1 MSALTFPVV
10 LRSLTHR
17 HCGHCWNSRVELE
30 KSRVP
35 MKKYDL
41 IVVGSGAGMNVA
53 ARAVGHGMKV
63 ALVDRGPLGGV
74 CLNRGCIPSK
84 VMLYPADVIRMAEEA
99 KAIGVHV
106 KVENVDFD
114 LIMKRLWKIVLDDR
128 HQMEH
133 GVGHSRQLEYF
144 DEDGSFVS
152 DYTMKVGKQRI
163 TADKIVIASGARPLI
178 PPIEGLEEV
187 GYLTSATI
195 FDIQE
200 PPKSLVIVGGGYIA
214 AEFAHFFSAIGTQVT
229 IVGRNPRL
237 LPDEEPEISELLKKK
252 MSRHCQV
259 HTGYEAVRAENKN
272 GFKAVIA
279 TSRSDGQTYEFAG
292 QEILIAAGRR
302 SNSDILKPE
311 ETGVETDEGSWI
323 KVDPFLGT
331 TKDGIW
337 ALGDATGKH
346 MFRHTANYESDA
358 VWQNAFTGHKHP
370 VDEHAVPHAVFT
382 HPQVA
387 SVGMTEEQAK
397 KSHEI
402 LVGVKRYYD
411 VAKGYAMGEE
421 DGFVKVIV
429 ENKTGKILGA
439 HIIGPHAAI
448 LVQQLVYVMNA
459 EEQNYLPLARAQTI
473 HPALSEVVV
482 GAFGNLRPVGEHR
495 HEHRHG

>member
-1 MSALTFPVV
+1 
-10 LRSLTHR
+10 
-17 HCGHCWNSRVELE
+17 
-30 KSRVP
+30 

-41 IVVGSGAGMNVA
+41 IVVGSGAGMNIA

-63 ALVDRGPLGGV
+63 ALVERGPLGGV

-106 KVENVDFD
+106 AVEKVDFD

-128 HQMEH
+128 HNMER
-133 GVGHSRQLEYF
+133 GVEQSRQIEHLNL
-144 DEDGSFVS
+144 DGTFVS
-152 DYTMKVGKQRI
+152 DYTMKVGQKSI
-163 TADKIVIASGARPLI
+163 TADKIIIASGARPLI
-178 PPIEGLEEV
+178 PPIEGLEKA
-187 GYLTSATI
+187 GYLTSATL
-195 FDIQE
+195 FDIKE
-200 PPKSLVIVGGGYIA
+200 PPTSLVIVGGGYIA
-214 AEFAHFFSAIGTQVT
+214 AEFAHFFSAVGTQVT

-237 LPDEEPEISELLKKK
+237 LPGEEPEISELLKIK

-259 HTGYEAVRAENKN
+259 HTGYEVVRAEGKN
-272 GFKAVIA
+272 GLKTVVA
-279 TSRSDGQTYEFAG
+279 TSRLDGQKHEFTG

-302 SNSDILKPE
+302 SNADILKPE
-311 ETGVETDEGSWI
+311 ETGVETDERGWI

-331 TKDGIW
+331 TKEGIW

-346 MFRHTANYESDA
+346 MFRHTANYESDV
-358 VWQNAFTGHKHP
+358 VWQNAFTEHKHP

-397 KSHEI
+397 RNHEI
-402 LVGVKRYYD
+402 LVGVKKYGD

-429 ENKTGKILGA
+429 ESRTGRILGA

-459 EEQNYLPLARAQTI
+459 EEQNYMPLARAQTI

-482 GAFGNLRPVGEHR
+482 GALGSLRPVGEHR
-495 HEHRHG
+495 HEHHHG